1 VSPVSKALNAA
12 KSLGGAAVV
21 ACCVAFTP
29 IWEGMDH
36 VAKKDMIGT
45 GHPVTYCYG
54 QTDEFGTVKVGTK
67 FTKQE
72 CDEKLAESLP
82 KYLDKVGQCVTRP
95 VPVKTMSSLVDAS
108 YNAGPTAVCRSPMV
122 AKINAGDIKGGCEA
136 FKGWYVRSD
145 GQVRK
150 GLVARRSGIDS
161 RKSEM
166 ELCLEGANDPKS
178 EMYVYASVEALTAAT
193 PVAVHKPVVVHK
205 HHMLKPHVVVCAG
218 ALFWRECK

>member
-1 VSPVSKALNAA
+1 
-12 KSLGGAAVV
+12 
-21 ACCVAFTP
+21 
-29 IWEGMDH
+29 MDH

-95 VPVKTMSSLVDAS
+95 MPVKAMAALVDAS
-108 YNAGPTAVCRSPMV
+108 YNAGPAAVCRSPMV

-178 EMYVYASVEALTAAT
+178 EMYSYASVEA
-193 PVAVHKPVVVHK
+193 VAVAPVPPPKPRPVVVHK
-205 HHMLKPHVVVCAG
+205 RHILKPHVVVCTG
-218 ALFWRECK
+218 FFFRTCK